1 MGPGNLRCDDVILFV
16 GAHNE
21 SCALSLMFAL
31 PVNSRCSM
39 EAFANA
45 RLLQTAESAQETRD
59 PKSYP
64 SCALA
69 LLISREMQRALIQG
83 DTRNP
88 CRLFAYRIDRWW
100 PKFHY
105 ACPKFELMITCGTGH
120 YELVARIFQTLD
132 CTECALC
139 GRSSSRSDG
148 NFSEH

>member
-1 MGPGNLRCDDVILFV
+1 M
-16 GAHNE
+16 
-21 SCALSLMFAL
+21 SAL
-31 PVNSRCSM
+31 PVNSHRSM
-39 EAFANA
+39 EAFASA
-45 RLLQTAESAQETRD
+45 RWFQTAESAQETRD

-105 ACPKFELMITCGTGH
+105 ACPNL
-120 YELVARIFQTLD
+120 
-132 CTECALC
+132 
-139 GRSSSRSDG
+139 
-148 NFSEH
+148 N